1 MEVSVTKLVHP
12 CIRCDFCAPVCPE
25 QLQPQQLYAFSRFQ
39 EHDLAQQFNLAQCT
53 ECGACETVCPS
64 ELPLVAIFREEKL
77 NLLRQ
82 EQADQEA
89 AQWQQRFERH
99 QARTTDNLLAQ
110 QERKL
115 KKLQNKSRELA
126 EGRQITRPAVQT
138 DSASPV
144 AGKTPAQIQADIA
157 AAVERARARK
167 AALQN
172 DDSGK
177 HKP

>member
-1 MEVSVTKLVHP
+1 
-12 CIRCDFCAPVCPE
+12 VCPA

-39 EHDLAQQFNLAQCT
+39 EHDLAQQFDLAKCT
-53 ECGACETVCPS
+53 ECGACEAICPS
-64 ELPLVAIFREEKL
+64 GLPLVAIFREEKL
-77 NLLRQ
+77 NLLNQ

-89 AQWQQRFERH
+89 AHWQQRFERH
-99 QARTTDNLLAQ
+99 QARTTDTLLAQ

-115 KKLQNKSRELA
+115 KKLQSKTRELA
-126 EGRQITRPAVQT
+126 EGRQITRSPVQT
-138 DSASPV
+138 DGASPV

-157 AAVERARARK
+157 AAVERTRARK